1 MPRRHPAWQDDV
13 AQDSARS
20 NSVFYMGLAQQ
31 FSLLYVFFINF
42 VQLYGPGPTRL
53 LISWPQPITINSF
66 FVASAF
72 FALLLNFITRPFYS
86 SFYLFSRINILVFAE
101 TEFNYVWSVAFL
113 RSSSVWAKASFSTMY
128 TFSTNLNSKHLYN
141 KYNQHLNNKYN
152 K

>member
-1 MPRRHPAWQDDV
+1 MLRFLYDFFLLILV
-13 AQDSARS
+13 S
-20 NSVFYMGLAQQ
+20 YMGQAQL
-31 FSLLYVFFINF
+31 F
-42 VQLYGPGPTRL
+42 GL
-53 LISWPQPITINSF
+53 LISGPHPITINSF

-86 SFYLFSRINILVFAE
+86 LFYLFSRINILVFAE

-113 RSSSVWAKASFSTMY
+113 RSSSVWAKDSFSTIY
-128 TFSTNLNSKHLYN
+128 TFSTKLNSKHLYN